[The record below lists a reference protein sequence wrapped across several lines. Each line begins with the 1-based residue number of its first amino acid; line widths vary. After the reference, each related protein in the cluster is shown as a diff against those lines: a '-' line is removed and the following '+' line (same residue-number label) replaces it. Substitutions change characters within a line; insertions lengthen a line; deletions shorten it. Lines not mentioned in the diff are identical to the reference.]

1 MTGNDKLTE
10 YGYGFQVKALSAMF
24 TDRIFLQQIA
34 DIIRPEYFESD
45 ANNWLLEIILSHFRE
60 YKTPPTKDVLKV
72 RITELSSD
80 GAEAVLKTAIMEQLK
95 DVFRYMESDDLA
107 FVKDEILN
115 FCKNQEIKRA
125 IMDSVNLLQR
135 GNYDEIKSKIDT
147 AMKAGADT
155 NIGLEYK
162 VNISSRYAE
171 ASRHTITTGW
181 DVVDDLMD
189 GGLAPGELGVV
200 MAPAGIGK
208 SWLLINIGANA
219 VKAGHTV
226 IHYTLEL
233 NENYVGQR
241 YDSVLTG
248 INAQSLKNHQETV
261 EEKMKSLRGDL
272 IVKYFPTKSVG
283 VMGLKAH
290 LEKTMMLGKR
300 PDLVIVDYGDLL
312 KINAKKDKHE
322 ALEELYEELRG
333 MAGEYDIPVWT
344 ASQAG
349 RSALEE
355 DVIEA
360 DKIASSYGK
369 VMVAD
374 FLMSL
379 SRKVEDKMS
388 GTGRGHVIK
397 NRFGPDGITLPSK
410 INTNNGQFQFF
421 EPQTTQGKQTTQ
433 VMKTGENVMKKNLAQ
448 RFRDLGGTLG

>member
-1 MTGNDKLTE
+1 MTDKLSE
-10 YGYGFQVKALSAMF
+10 YGWGFQVKVVAAMF
-24 TDRIFLQQIA
+24 TDRMFLQQIA
-34 DIIRPEYFESD
+34 DIIQADYFESE
-45 ANNWLLEIILSHFRE
+45 ANSWIMEVILEHFRE

-72 RITELSSD
+72 KVTDID
-80 GAEAVLKTAIMEQLK
+80 NDVLKTAELEQLK
-95 DVFRYMESDDLA
+95 EVFRYMESDDLT
-107 FVKDEILN
+107 FVKDEILR

-125 IMDSVNLLQR
+125 IMDSVSLLKM
-135 GNYDEIKSKIDT
+135 GNYDEIKTKIDG

-155 NIGLEYK
+155 DIGLEYK
-162 VNISSRYAE
+162 GDVAVRYQE
-171 ASRHTITTGW
+171 AARDTMTTGW
-181 DVVDDLMD
+181 DVIDDLMD

-219 VKAGHTV
+219 MKSGKNV

-241 YDSVLTG
+241 YDSVVTG
-248 INAQSLKNHQETV
+248 INAQNLKNYQEDIQD
-261 EEKMKSLRGDL
+261 KMNSLQGDL
-272 IVKYFPTKSVG
+272 VIKYYPTKSVG
-283 VMGLKAH
+283 VMGIKAH
-290 LEKTMMLGKR
+290 IEKTIMLGNK
-300 PDLVIVDYGDLL
+300 PDLVIVDYADLL
-312 KINAKKDKHE
+312 KVNQKDKHE
-322 ALEELYEELRG
+322 ALEELYEDLRG
-333 MAGEYDIPVWT
+333 MAGEYAVPVWT
-344 ASQAG
+344 ATQAN

-369 VMVAD
+369 VMVSD

-397 NRFGPDGITLPSK
+397 NRFGPDGITLPCK

-421 EPQTTQGKQTTQ
+421 EPQTAQGKQTTKI
-433 VMKTGENVMKKNLAQ
+433 MKTGENLVKKNLAQ
-448 RFRDLGGTLG
+448 KFKDLGGTLG

>member
-1 MTGNDKLTE
+1 MTDKLSE
-10 YGYGFQVKALSAMF
+10 YGWGFQVKVLAAMF

-45 ANNWLLEIILSHFRE
+45 ANSWLLEIILTHFHE
-60 YKTPPTKDVLKV
+60 YKAPPSKDVLKV
-72 RITELSSD
+72 KLTELGDD
-80 GAEAVLKTAIMEQLK
+80 GTDAVLKAAILEQLK
-95 DVFRYMESDDLA
+95 DVFRYMESDDLT

-125 IMDSVNLLQR
+125 IMESVSLLKQ
-135 GNYDEIKSKIDT
+135 GNYDQIKTKIDT

-162 VNISSRYAE
+162 TNISSRYEE

-181 DVVDDLMD
+181 DVIDDLMD

-208 SWLLINIGANA
+208 SWMLINIGANA
-219 VKAGHTV
+219 IKAGHTV
-226 IHYTLEL
+226 VHYTLEL

-248 INAQSLKNHQETV
+248 INAQSLKHHQDTV
-261 EEKMKSLRGDL
+261 EEKMRSLKGDL

-283 VMGLKAH
+283 VLGLKAH
-290 LEKTMMLGKR
+290 LEKTMMLGKK

-333 MAGEYDIPVWT
+333 MAGEYSIPVWT

-421 EPQTTQGKQTTQ
+421 EPQTAQGKQTTQ
-433 VMKTGENVMKKNLAQ
+433 TMKTGENIMKKNLAQ
-448 RFRDLGGTLG
+448 KFKDLGGSFG

>member
-1 MTGNDKLTE
+1 MTDKLSE
-10 YGYGFQVKALSAMF
+10 YGYGFQVKTIAALF
-24 TDRIFLQQIA
+24 TDRSFLQQIA
-34 DIIRPEYFESD
+34 DIIRPDYFESD
-45 ANNWLLEIILSHFRE
+45 ANSWLLEVTLQHFHE
-60 YKTPPTKDVLKV
+60 YKMPPSKDVLKV
-72 RITELSSD
+72 KVTEID
-80 GAEAVLKTAIMEQLK
+80 NDILKTAVLEQLK
-95 DVFRYMESDDLA
+95 EVFRFMESDDLS
-107 FVKDEILN
+107 FVKDEILK

-125 IMDSVNLLQR
+125 IMDSVSLLKM
-135 GNYDEIKSKIDT
+135 GNYDEIKGKIDS

-155 NIGLEYK
+155 NIGLNYK
-162 VNISSRYAE
+162 SNISARYAE
-171 ASRHTITTGW
+171 SSRHTITTGW
-181 DVVDDLMD
+181 DVIDDLMD

-208 SWLLINIGANA
+208 SWMLINIGANA
-219 VKAGHTV
+219 LKAGKTV
-226 IHYTLEL
+226 VHYTLEL

-248 INAQSLKNHQETV
+248 INAQTLKNHQDTV
-261 EEKMKSLRGDL
+261 EERMRSLTGEL
-272 IVKYFPTKSVG
+272 IVKHFPTKSVS
-283 VMGLKAH
+283 VLGLKAH
-290 LEKTMMLGKR
+290 LEKTIMMGQT

-312 KINAKKDKHE
+312 KINTKKDRHE

-333 MAGEYDIPVWT
+333 MAGEYEIPVWT

-360 DKIASSYGK
+360 DKIAGAYGK

-433 VMKTGENVMKKNLAQ
+433 VMKTGENIMKKNLAQ
-448 RFRDLGGTLG
+448 KFRDLGGSLG

>member
-1 MTGNDKLTE
+1 MTDKLSE
-10 YGYGFQVKALSAMF
+10 YGWGFQVKVLAAMF

-45 ANNWLLEIILSHFRE
+45 ANNWLLEVIIDHFHQ

-72 RITELSSD
+72 KLTELSDD
-80 GAEAVLKTAIMEQLK
+80 GPESILKTAILEQLK
-95 DVFRYMESDDLA
+95 DVFRFMESDDLT

-125 IMDSVNLLQR
+125 IMDSVNLLKM
-135 GNYDEIKSKIDT
+135 GNYDQIKSKIDT

-155 NIGLEYK
+155 NIGLDYK
-162 VNISSRYAE
+162 INISSRYEE
-171 ASRHTITTGW
+171 AARQTITTGW

-219 VKAGHTV
+219 IKAGHTV

-261 EEKMKSLRGDL
+261 EEKMKTLSGDL
-272 IVKYFPTKSVG
+272 IVKYYPTKSVG

-290 LEKTMMLGKR
+290 LEKTIMLGKR
-300 PDLVIVDYGDLL
+300 PDVVIVDYGDLL
-312 KINAKKDKHE
+312 KINTKKDKHE

-333 MAGEYDIPVWT
+333 MAGEYSIPVWT

-433 VMKTGENVMKKNLAQ
+433 VMKSGENIMKKNLAQ
-448 RFRDLGGTLG
+448 RFKDLGGNFG

>member
-1 MTGNDKLTE
+1 MTDKLSD
-10 YGYGFQVKALSAMF
+10 YGWGFQVKVLAAMF
-24 TDRIFLQQIA
+24 TDRLFLQQIS
-34 DIIRPEYFESD
+34 DIIRAEYFDSD
-45 ANNWLLEIILSHFRE
+45 ANSWLLDIILTHFRE
-60 YKTPPTKDVLKV
+60 YKTPPSKDVLKV
-72 RITELSSD
+72 KITEIEND
-80 GAEAVLKTAIMEQLK
+80 ILKATILEQLK
-95 DVFRYMESDDLA
+95 DVIRFMESDDLT
-107 FVKDEILN
+107 FVKDEILK
-115 FCKNQEIKRA
+115 FCKNQEIKQA
-125 IMDSVNLLQR
+125 IMDSVSLLKH
-135 GNYDEIKSKIDT
+135 GNFDEIKTKIDS

-155 NIGLEYK
+155 NIGLEY
-162 VNISSRYAE
+162 VTDVAARYNE
-171 ASRHTITTGW
+171 AARHTITTGW
-181 DVVDDLMD
+181 DVIDDLMD

-208 SWLLINIGANA
+208 SWLLINIGAHA
-219 VKAGHTV
+219 VKAGKTV

-248 INAQSLKNHQETV
+248 IPAQNLKNYREDI
-261 EEKMKSLRGDL
+261 EAKMLTLKGDL
-272 IVKYFPTKSVG
+272 IVKYYPTKSVG

-290 LEKTMMLGKR
+290 IEKTIMLGKK

-312 KINAKKDKHE
+312 KVNIKKDKHE
-322 ALEELYEELRG
+322 ALEDLYEELRG
-333 MAGEYDIPVWT
+333 MAGEYAIPVWT

-349 RSALEE
+349 RSALE
-355 DVIEA
+355 DDIIEA

-421 EPQTTQGKQTTQ
+421 EPQTQQGKQTTQ
-433 VMKTGENVMKKNLAQ
+433 IMKTGENMIKKNLAQ
-448 RFRDLGGTLG
+448 KFKDLGGSLG

>member
-1 MTGNDKLTE
+1 LTDRLSE
-10 YGYGFQVKALSAMF
+10 YGFGFQVKVIAALF

-34 DIIRPEYFESD
+34 DIIQPDYFESES
-45 ANNWLLEIILSHFRE
+45 NSWLLEVILEHFKE
-60 YKTPPTKDVLKV
+60 YKAPPTKDVLKV
-72 RITELSSD
+72 KVTEIEND
-80 GAEAVLKTAIMEQLK
+80 ILKTSVLEQLK
-95 DVFRYMESDDLA
+95 EVFRYMESDDLS
-107 FVKDEILN
+107 FVKDEILK

-125 IMDSVNLLQR
+125 IMDSVTLLKM
-135 GNYDEIKSKIDT
+135 GNYDEIKSKMDS

-155 NIGLEYK
+155 NIGLDYIND
-162 VNISSRYAE
+162 VASRYNE
-171 ASRHTITTGW
+171 AARHTITTGW
-181 DVVDDLMD
+181 DVIDDLMD

-208 SWLLINIGANA
+208 SWMLINIGANA
-219 VKAGHTV
+219 VKAGKTV

-248 INAQSLKNHQETV
+248 INAQTLKHHQATV
-261 EEKMKSLRGDL
+261 EEKMRSLTGNL
-272 IVKYFPTKSVG
+272 IVKYYPTKSVG
-283 VMGLKAH
+283 AMALKAH
-290 LEKTMMLGKR
+290 VEKTIMQGKT
-300 PDLVIVDYGDLL
+300 PDLIIVDYGDLL
-312 KINAKKDKHE
+312 KVNTKKDKHE
-322 ALEELYEELRG
+322 ALEDLYEELRG
-333 MAGEYDIPVWT
+333 MAGEYKIPVWT

-433 VMKTGENVMKKNLAQ
+433 TMKTGENLMKKNLAQ
-448 RFRDLGGTLG
+448 KFKDLGGQFG

>member
-1 MTGNDKLTE
+1 MTDKLSE
-10 YGYGFQVKALSAMF
+10 YGYGFQVKVIAAMF
-24 TDRIFLQQIA
+24 TDRSFLQQIA
-34 DIIRPEYFESD
+34 DIIQSDYFESD
-45 ANNWLLEIILSHFRE
+45 ANSWLLEIILTHFRE
-60 YKTPPTKDVLKV
+60 YKSPPSKDVLKV
-72 RITELSSD
+72 KVTEID
-80 GAEAVLKTAIMEQLK
+80 NDILKTAILEQLK
-95 DVFRYMESDDLA
+95 EVFRYMESDDLS
-107 FVKDEILN
+107 FVKDEILK

-125 IMDSVNLLQR
+125 IMDSVGLLKM
-135 GNYDEIKSKIDT
+135 GNYDEIKTKIDG

-155 NIGLEYK
+155 NIGLDYK
-162 VNISSRYAE
+162 ANIAARYAE

-208 SWLLINIGANA
+208 SWMLINIGANA
-219 VKAGHTV
+219 MRAGHTV

-248 INAQSLKNHQETV
+248 INAQTLKHHQDTV
-261 EEKMKSLRGDL
+261 QEKMNSLRGDL

-283 VMGLKAH
+283 VMGIKAH
-290 LEKTMMLGKR
+290 LEKTIMLGKT
-300 PDLVIVDYGDLL
+300 PALVIVDYGDLL

-421 EPQTTQGKQTTQ
+421 EPQTAQGKQTTQ
-433 VMKTGENVMKKNLAQ
+433 TMKTGENIMKQNLAQ
-448 RFRDLGGTLG
+448 KFKDLGGTLG

>member
-1 MTGNDKLTE
+1 
-10 YGYGFQVKALSAMF
+10 
-24 TDRIFLQQIA
+24 
-34 DIIRPEYFESD
+34 
-45 ANNWLLEIILSHFRE
+45 
-60 YKTPPTKDVLKV
+60 
-72 RITELSSD
+72 
-80 GAEAVLKTAIMEQLK
+80 
-95 DVFRYMESDDLA
+95 MESDDLT
-107 FVKDEILN
+107 FVKDEILT
-115 FCKNQEIKRA
+115 FCKNQEIKKA
-125 IMDSVNLLQR
+125 ITESVQLLSV
-135 GNYDEIKSKIDT
+135 GNFDAIKSTIDT

-155 NIGLEYK
+155 DVGLDYK
-162 VNISSRYAE
+162 KDVINRYTESARDTIS
-171 ASRHTITTGW
+171 TGW
-181 DVVDDLMD
+181 DVIDDLMD
-189 GGLAPGELGVV
+189 GGLAKGELGVV

-208 SWLLINIGANA
+208 SWLLINIGKNA
-219 VKAGHTV
+219 LKNGKTV

-233 NENYVGQR
+233 NQDYVGQR

-248 INAQSLKNHQETV
+248 IGAQDLKHHIDDIEQTINNT
-261 EEKMKSLRGDL
+261 SGDL
-272 IVKYFPTKSVG
+272 IIKYFPTKSVG

-290 LEKTMMLGKR
+290 LEKTIMLGTK

-312 KINAKKDKHE
+312 KINSKKDKHE
-322 ALEELYEELRG
+322 ALEELYEDLRG

-355 DVIEA
+355 DIIEA

-379 SRKVEDKMS
+379 SRKVQDKLS

-433 VMKTGENVMKKNLAQ
+433 TMKTGETLVKKNLAQ
-448 RFRDLGGTLG
+448 KFKDLGGTLG

>member
-1 MTGNDKLTE
+1 MTDKLSD
-10 YGYGFQVKALSAMF
+10 YGWGFQVKVLAAMF
-24 TDRIFLQQIA
+24 TDRLFLQQIS
-34 DIIRPEYFESD
+34 DIIRAEYFESD
-45 ANNWLLEIILSHFRE
+45 ANSWLLDIILTHFRE
-60 YKTPPTKDVLKV
+60 YKTPPSKDVLKV
-72 RITELSSD
+72 KITEIENDILK
-80 GAEAVLKTAIMEQLK
+80 ATVLEQLK
-95 DVFRYMESDDLA
+95 DVFRYMESDDLT
-107 FVKDEILN
+107 FVKDEILK
-115 FCKNQEIKRA
+115 FCKNQEIKQA
-125 IMDSVNLLQR
+125 IMDSVSLLKH
-135 GNYDEIKSKIDT
+135 GNFDEIKSKIDS

-155 NIGLEYK
+155 NIGLEY
-162 VNISSRYAE
+162 VTDVAARYNE
-171 ASRHTITTGW
+171 AARHTITTGW
-181 DVVDDLMD
+181 DVIDDLMD

-219 VKAGHTV
+219 VKDGKTV

-241 YDSVLTG
+241 YDSVFTG
-248 INAQSLKNHQETV
+248 IPAQNLKNYREDI
-261 EEKMKSLRGDL
+261 ESKMLTLKGDL

-290 LEKTMMLGKR
+290 IEKTIMLGKK

-312 KINAKKDKHE
+312 KVNIKKDKHE
-322 ALEELYEELRG
+322 ALEDLYEELRG
-333 MAGEYDIPVWT
+333 MAGEYEIPVWT

-349 RSALEE
+349 RSALE
-355 DVIEA
+355 DDIIEA

-421 EPQTTQGKQTTQ
+421 EPQTQQGKQTTQ
-433 VMKTGENVMKKNLAQ
+433 IMKTGENMVKKNLAQ
-448 RFRDLGGTLG
+448 KFKDLGGSLG

>member
-1 MTGNDKLTE
+1 MTDKLSD
-10 YGYGFQVKALSAMF
+10 YGWGFQVKVLAAMF
-24 TDRIFLQQIA
+24 TDRLFLQQIS
-34 DIIRPEYFESD
+34 DIIRAEYFESD
-45 ANNWLLEIILSHFRE
+45 ANSWLLDIILTHFRE
-60 YKTPPTKDVLKV
+60 YKTPPSKDVLKV
-72 RITELSSD
+72 KITEIENDILK
-80 GAEAVLKTAIMEQLK
+80 ATVLEQLK
-95 DVFRYMESDDLA
+95 DVFRYMESDDLT
-107 FVKDEILN
+107 FVKDEILK
-115 FCKNQEIKRA
+115 FCKNQEIKQA
-125 IMDSVNLLQR
+125 IMDSVSLLKH
-135 GNYDEIKSKIDT
+135 GNFDEIKSKIDS

-155 NIGLEYK
+155 NIGLEY
-162 VNISSRYAE
+162 VTDVASRYNE
-171 ASRHTITTGW
+171 AARHTITTGW
-181 DVVDDLMD
+181 DVIDDLMD

-219 VKAGHTV
+219 VKDGKTV

-241 YDSVLTG
+241 YDSVFTG
-248 INAQSLKNHQETV
+248 IPAQNLKNYREDI
-261 EEKMKSLRGDL
+261 ESKMLTLKGDL

-290 LEKTMMLGKR
+290 IEKTIMLGKK

-312 KINAKKDKHE
+312 KVNIKKDKHE
-322 ALEELYEELRG
+322 ALEDLYEELRG
-333 MAGEYDIPVWT
+333 MAGEYEIPVWT

-349 RSALEE
+349 RSALE
-355 DVIEA
+355 DDIIEA

-397 NRFGPDGITLPSK
+397 NRFGPDGITLPCK

-421 EPQTTQGKQTTQ
+421 EPQTQQGKQTTQ
-433 VMKTGENVMKKNLAQ
+433 IMKTGENMVKKNLAQ
-448 RFRDLGGTLG
+448 KFKDLGGTLG

>member
-1 MTGNDKLTE
+1 MTDKLSE
-10 YGYGFQVKALSAMF
+10 YGWGFQVKVIAAMF
-24 TDRIFLQQIA
+24 TDRLFLQQIA
-34 DIIRPEYFESD
+34 DIIQPDYFESD
-45 ANNWLLEIILSHFRE
+45 ANIWLLEVVLEHFRE
-60 YKTPPTKDVLKV
+60 YKTPPSKDVLKV
-72 RITELSSD
+72 KLTELSND
-80 GAEAVLKTAIMEQLK
+80 GPESILKAAILEQLK
-95 DVFRYMESDDLA
+95 EVFRYMESDDLT
-107 FVKDEILN
+107 FVKDAILN

-125 IMDSVNLLQR
+125 IMDSVSLLQQ
-135 GNYDEIKSKIDT
+135 GNYDQIKTKIDS

-162 VNISSRYAE
+162 LNIASRYAE
-171 ASRHTITTGW
+171 AARDTITTGW
-181 DVVDDLMD
+181 DVIDDLMD
-189 GGLAPGELGVV
+189 GGLARGELGVV

-219 VKAGHTV
+219 IKAGHTV

-261 EEKMKSLRGDL
+261 EEKMESLKGDL

-283 VMGLKAH
+283 VLGLKAH
-290 LEKTMMLGKR
+290 FEKTVMLGKK
-300 PDLVIVDYGDLL
+300 PALVIVDYGDLL

-333 MAGEYDIPVWT
+333 FAGEYDIPVWT

-355 DVIEA
+355 DIIEA

-433 VMKTGENVMKKNLAQ
+433 VMKTGENVLKKNLAQ
-448 RFRDLGGTLG
+448 KFKDMGGTLG

>member
-1 MTGNDKLTE
+1 MTDKLQE
-10 YGYGFQVKALSAMF
+10 YGWGFQVKVIAAMF
-24 TDRIFLQQIA
+24 TDRVFLQQIA
-34 DIIRPEYFESD
+34 DIIQPEYFESD
-45 ANNWLLEIILSHFRE
+45 ANSWLLEVILDHFKN
-60 YKTPPTKDVLKV
+60 YKTPPSKDVFKV
-72 RITELSSD
+72 KITEI
-80 GAEAVLKTAIMEQLK
+80 ENEVLKTAILEQLK
-95 DVFRYMESDDLA
+95 EVFRYMESDDLD
-107 FVKDEILN
+107 FVKVEILK
-115 FCKNQEIKRA
+115 FCKNQEIKKA
-125 IMDSVNLLQR
+125 IMDSVSLLKM
-135 GNYDEIKSKIDT
+135 GNFDEIKSKIDS

-155 NIGLEYK
+155 NIGHEYK
-162 VNISSRYAE
+162 KDVGSRYNI
-171 ASRHTITTGW
+171 ASRSTIATGW
-181 DVVDDLMD
+181 DVIDDLMD

-219 VKAGHTV
+219 VKAGKTV

-241 YDSVLTG
+241 YDSVITG
-248 INAQSLKNHQETV
+248 IHAQNLKNYQSDIED
-261 EEKMKSLRGDL
+261 KMSSIRGDL
-272 IVKYFPTKSVG
+272 VIKYYPTKSVG

-290 LEKTMMLGKR
+290 IEKTIMLGQK
-300 PDLVIVDYGDLL
+300 PDLIVVDYADLL
-312 KINAKKDKHE
+312 KVNVKKDKHE

-333 MAGEYDIPVWT
+333 MAGEYGIPVWT

-349 RSALEE
+349 RSSLE
-355 DVIEA
+355 DDIIEA

-379 SRKVEDKMS
+379 SRKVEDKLS

-433 VMKTGENVMKKNLAQ
+433 VMKTGENLVKQSLAQ
-448 RFRDLGGTLG
+448 KFKEMKGSLG

>member
-1 MTGNDKLTE
+1 M
-10 YGYGFQVKALSAMF
+10 
-24 TDRIFLQQIA
+24 QQIS
-34 DIIRPEYFESD
+34 DIIRAEYFESD
-45 ANNWLLEIILSHFRE
+45 ANSWLLDIILTHFRE
-60 YKTPPTKDVLKV
+60 YKTPPSKDVLKV
-72 RITELSSD
+72 KITEIENDILK
-80 GAEAVLKTAIMEQLK
+80 ATVLEQLK
-95 DVFRYMESDDLA
+95 DVFRYMESDDLT
-107 FVKDEILN
+107 FVKDEILK
-115 FCKNQEIKRA
+115 FCKNQEIKQA
-125 IMDSVNLLQR
+125 IMDSVSLLKH
-135 GNYDEIKSKIDT
+135 GNFDEIKSKIDS

-155 NIGLEYK
+155 NIGLEY
-162 VNISSRYAE
+162 VTDVAARYNE
-171 ASRHTITTGW
+171 AARHTITTGW
-181 DVVDDLMD
+181 DVIDDLMD

-219 VKAGHTV
+219 VKDGKTV

-241 YDSVLTG
+241 YDSVFTG
-248 INAQSLKNHQETV
+248 IPAQNLKNYREDI
-261 EEKMKSLRGDL
+261 ESKMLTLKGDL

-290 LEKTMMLGKR
+290 IEKTIMLGKK

-312 KINAKKDKHE
+312 KVNIKKDKHE
-322 ALEELYEELRG
+322 ALEDLYEELRG
-333 MAGEYDIPVWT
+333 MAGEYEIPVWT

-349 RSALEE
+349 RSALE
-355 DVIEA
+355 DDIIEA

-397 NRFGPDGITLPSK
+397 NRFGPDGITLPCK

-421 EPQTTQGKQTTQ
+421 EPQTQQGKQTTQ
-433 VMKTGENVMKKNLAQ
+433 IMKTGENMVKKNLAQ
-448 RFRDLGGTLG
+448 KFKDLGGTLG

>member
-1 MTGNDKLTE
+1 MTDRLSE
-10 YGYGFQVKALSAMF
+10 YGYGFQIKVLAALF

-34 DIIRPEYFESD
+34 DIIQPEYFESE
-45 ANNWLLEIILSHFRE
+45 ANSWILEIILDHFVT
-60 YKTPPTKDVLKV
+60 YKVPPTKDVFKV
-72 RITELSSD
+72 KITD
-80 GAEAVLKTAIMEQLK
+80 IQNDVLKTAILEQLK
-95 DVFRYMESDDLA
+95 DVFRYMESDDLS
-107 FVKDEILN
+107 FVKTEILK

-125 IMDSVNLLQR
+125 IMDSVSLLQQ
-135 GNYDEIKSKIDT
+135 GNFDQIKSKIDS
-147 AMKAGADT
+147 AMKAGSDT

-162 VNISSRYAE
+162 KDIARRYNQA
-171 ASRHTITTGW
+171 ARHCIGTGW
-181 DVVDDLMD
+181 DVIDDLMD
-189 GGLAPGELGVV
+189 GGLACGELGVV

-219 VKAGHTV
+219 MRAGKTV
-226 IHYTLEL
+226 LHYTLEL
-233 NENYVGQR
+233 NEDYVGQR
-241 YDSVLTG
+241 YDSVIMG
-248 INAQSLKNHQETV
+248 INAQNLKNYQTEIQERMGTL
-261 EEKMKSLRGDL
+261 KGDL
-272 IVKYFPTKSVG
+272 IVKYYPTKSVG
-283 VMGLKAH
+283 VLGLKAH
-290 LEKTMMLGKR
+290 LEKTIMLGQK

-312 KINAKKDKHE
+312 KINTKKDKHE
-322 ALEELYEELRG
+322 ALEELYEDLRG
-333 MAGEYDIPVWT
+333 MAGEYEIPVWT

-355 DVIEA
+355 DIIEA

-397 NRFGPDGITLPSK
+397 NRFGPDGVTLPCK

-433 VMKTGENVMKKNLAQ
+433 VMKTGENMIKKNLAQ
-448 RFRDLGGTLG
+448 RFKDMGGNFG

>member
-1 MTGNDKLTE
+1 MTDKLSE
-10 YGYGFQVKALSAMF
+10 YGWGFQVKVVAAMF
-24 TDRIFLQQIA
+24 TDRMFLQQIA
-34 DIIRPEYFESD
+34 DIIQADYFESE
-45 ANNWLLEIILSHFRE
+45 ANSWIMEVILEHFRE

-72 RITELSSD
+72 KVTDID
-80 GAEAVLKTAIMEQLK
+80 NDVLKTAVLEQLK
-95 DVFRYMESDDLA
+95 EVFRYMESDDLT
-107 FVKDEILN
+107 FVKDEILR

-125 IMDSVNLLQR
+125 IMDSVSLLKM
-135 GNYDEIKSKIDT
+135 GNYDEIKTKIDG

-155 NIGLEYK
+155 DIGLEYK
-162 VNISSRYAE
+162 SDVAVRYQE
-171 ASRHTITTGW
+171 AARDTMTTGW
-181 DVVDDLMD
+181 DVIDDLMD

-219 VKAGHTV
+219 MKSGKNV

-241 YDSVLTG
+241 YDSVVTG
-248 INAQSLKNHQETV
+248 INAQNLKNYQEDIQD
-261 EEKMKSLRGDL
+261 KMDQIQGDL
-272 IVKYFPTKSVG
+272 VIKYYPTKSVG
-283 VMGLKAH
+283 VMGIKAH
-290 LEKTMMLGKR
+290 IEKTIMLGNK
-300 PDLVIVDYGDLL
+300 PDLVIVDYADLL
-312 KINAKKDKHE
+312 KVNQKDKHE
-322 ALEELYEELRG
+322 ALEELYEDLRG
-333 MAGEYDIPVWT
+333 MAGEYGVPVWT
-344 ASQAG
+344 ATQAN

-369 VMVAD
+369 VMVSD

-397 NRFGPDGITLPSK
+397 NRFGPDGITLPCK

-421 EPQTTQGKQTTQ
+421 EPQTAQGKQTTKI
-433 VMKTGENVMKKNLAQ
+433 MKTGENLVKKNLAQ
-448 RFRDLGGTLG
+448 KFKDLGGTLG

>member
-1 MTGNDKLTE
+1 MTDKLSE
-10 YGYGFQVKALSAMF
+10 YGYGFQVKVLSAMF

-34 DIIRPEYFESD
+34 DIIQADYFESD
-45 ANNWLLEIILSHFRE
+45 SNSWLLDVILEHFRQ
-60 YKTPPTKDVLKV
+60 YKAPPSKDVLKV
-72 RITELSSD
+72 KVTEIEND
-80 GAEAVLKTAIMEQLK
+80 ILKTAVLEQLK
-95 DVFRYMESDDLA
+95 EVFRYMESDDLS
-107 FVKDEILN
+107 FVKDEILK

-125 IMDSVNLLQR
+125 IMDSVNLLKM
-135 GNYDEIKSKIDT
+135 GNYDEIKSKMDS

-155 NIGLEYK
+155 NIGLDYIND
-162 VNISSRYAE
+162 VASRYNE
-171 ASRHTITTGW
+171 AARHTITTGW
-181 DVVDDLMD
+181 DVIDDLMD

-208 SWLLINIGANA
+208 SWMLINIGANA
-219 VKAGHTV
+219 VRAGKTV

-248 INAQSLKNHQETV
+248 INAQTLKHHQDTV
-261 EEKMKSLRGDL
+261 EEKMKTLSGSL
-272 IVKYFPTKSVG
+272 IVKYYPTKSVG
-283 VMGLKAH
+283 VMALKAH
-290 LEKTMMLGKR
+290 IEKTIMQGKT
-300 PDLVIVDYGDLL
+300 PDLIVVDYGDLL
-312 KINAKKDKHE
+312 KVNTKKDKHE
-322 ALEELYEELRG
+322 ALEDLYEELRG
-333 MAGEYDIPVWT
+333 MAGEYKIPVWT

-355 DVIEA
+355 DIIEA

-410 INTNNGQFQFF
+410 INTNNGQFEFF

-433 VMKTGENVMKKNLAQ
+433 IMKTGENMMKKNLAQ
-448 RFRDLGGTLG
+448 KFKDLGGQFG

>member
-1 MTGNDKLTE
+1 MTDKLSE
-10 YGYGFQVKALSAMF
+10 YGFGFQVKVIAALF

-34 DIIRPEYFESD
+34 DIIQADYFESD
-45 ANNWLLEIILSHFRE
+45 ANSWLLEIILEHFRQ
-60 YKTPPTKDVLKV
+60 YKAPPSKDVLKV
-72 RITELSSD
+72 KITEIEND
-80 GAEAVLKTAIMEQLK
+80 ILKTAVLEQLK
-95 DVFRYMESDDLA
+95 EVFRYMESDDLS
-107 FVKDEILN
+107 FVKDEILK

-125 IMDSVNLLQR
+125 IMDSVSLLKM
-135 GNYDEIKSKIDT
+135 GNYDEIKSKMDS

-155 NIGLEYK
+155 DIGLDY
-162 VNISSRYAE
+162 VNNVGARYNE
-171 ASRHTITTGW
+171 AARHTITTGW
-181 DVVDDLMD
+181 DVIDDLMD

-208 SWLLINIGANA
+208 SWMLINIGANA
-219 VKAGHTV
+219 VRAGKTV

-248 INAQSLKNHQETV
+248 INAQTLKHHQDTV
-261 EEKMKSLRGDL
+261 EEKMRSLTGEL
-272 IVKYFPTKSVG
+272 TIKYYPTKSVG
-283 VMGLKAH
+283 VMALKAH
-290 LEKTMMLGKR
+290 IEKTIMQGKT
-300 PDLVIVDYGDLL
+300 PDLIIVDYGDLL
-312 KINAKKDKHE
+312 KVNTKKDKHE
-322 ALEELYEELRG
+322 ALEDLYEELRG
-333 MAGEYDIPVWT
+333 MAGEYKIPVWT

-355 DVIEA
+355 DIIEA

-421 EPQTTQGKQTTQ
+421 EPQTAQGKQTTQ
-433 VMKTGENVMKKNLAQ
+433 IMKTGENMMKQNLAQ
-448 RFRDLGGTLG
+448 KFKDLGGTLG

>member
-1 MTGNDKLTE
+1 MTDKLSE
-10 YGYGFQVKALSAMF
+10 YGFGFQVKVISALF

-34 DIIRPEYFESD
+34 DIIQPDYFESD
-45 ANNWLLEIILSHFRE
+45 SNSWLLEVILDHFRE
-60 YKTPPTKDVLKV
+60 YKTPPSKDVLKV
-72 RITELSSD
+72 KVTEIEND
-80 GAEAVLKTAIMEQLK
+80 ILKTAVLEQLK
-95 DVFRYMESDDLA
+95 EVFRYMESDDLS
-107 FVKDEILN
+107 FVKDEILK

-125 IMDSVNLLQR
+125 IMDSVTLLKM
-135 GNYDEIKSKIDT
+135 GNYDEIKSKMDS

-155 NIGLEYK
+155 NIGLDYIND
-162 VNISSRYAE
+162 VASRYNE
-171 ASRHTITTGW
+171 AARHTITTGW
-181 DVVDDLMD
+181 DVIDDLMD

-208 SWLLINIGANA
+208 SWMLINIGANA
-219 VKAGHTV
+219 VKAGKTV

-248 INAQSLKNHQETV
+248 INAQTLKHHTDTV
-261 EEKMKSLRGDL
+261 EEKMKSLSGSL
-272 IVKYFPTKSVG
+272 VVKYYPTKSVG
-283 VMGLKAH
+283 VMALKAH
-290 LEKTMMLGKR
+290 IEKTIMQGKT
-300 PDLVIVDYGDLL
+300 PDLIIVDYGDLL
-312 KINAKKDKHE
+312 KVNTKKDKHE
-322 ALEELYEELRG
+322 ALEDLYEELRG
-333 MAGEYDIPVWT
+333 MAGEYKIPVWT

-355 DVIEA
+355 DIIEA

-410 INTNNGQFQFF
+410 INTNNGQFEFF

-433 VMKTGENVMKKNLAQ
+433 IMKTGENIMKKNLAQ
-448 RFRDLGGTLG
+448 KFKDLGGQFG